1 MCSCC
6 AAQRE
11 KIFLN
16 KEKIDYNFKGA
27 ANYNLFYIVDTIE
40 IEDPV
45 LIYHNESYV
54 CSKQLLDSIDIDES
68 FFQRHDVFIFRNYF
82 EYFLMMKSEV
92 EGVRKY
98 FEHYNR
104 LEDDVCYEKSLI
116 YSNECKNLYI
126 HEFNEHIS
134 FILALIN
141 TNLYKSI
148 SFVYTSSYEQNDWGM
163 FRFPYYKRK
172 DRDLTTSYYK
182 IVTPLCNNK

>member
-1 MCSCC
+1 MSYGFTIGEYHTFTDFGL
-6 AAQRE
+6 RLE
-11 KIFLN
+11 HK
-16 KEKIDYNFKGA
+16 FKWKTPKPKTEFIEIVGA
-27 ANYNLFYIVDTIE
+27 DDTIDLTM
-40 IEDPV
+40 I
-45 LIYHNESYV
+45 N
-54 CSKQLLDSIDIDES
+54 
-68 FFQRHDVFIFRNYF
+68 
-82 EYFLMMKSEV
+82 
-92 EGVRKY
+92 G
-98 FEHYNR
+98 
-104 LEDDVCYEKSLI
+104 DVCYEKSLI